1 MSVLWSQLPTR
12 GSKLLIIS
20 IVKTGTYWAF
30 YYILAFVCI
39 TLLQVCYFFLH
50 KWRNQDIENS
60 TICLRPQHTP
70 QTLSSLLTC
79 PGIHICL
86 LFLWPPLPYSFQVL
100 FNFFLLV
107 PWEFHTMNLTILPLS
122 TLPRSTPLPYP
133 PNLCLLPTP
142 SAPIKYSLWCPH
154 FPVWPVT
161 VVYSTYLFSCE
172 EMVDPRRRQR

>member
-1 MSVLWSQLPTR
+1 MSLLLHPSLRMLYSLTSLLFLLTQMKKPRHRKFHHLPET
-12 GSKLLIIS
+12 
-20 IVKTGTYWAF
+20 TT
-30 YYILAFVCI
+30 
-39 TLLQVCYFFLH
+39 
-50 KWRNQDIENS
+50 
-60 TICLRPQHTP
+60 HT
-70 QTLSSLLTC
+70 TLSSLLTC

-100 FNFFLLV
+100 FNFLLV
-107 PWEFHTMNLTILPLS
+107 PREFHTMNLTILPLS
-122 TLPRSTPLPYP
+122 TLPRSTPLPYQ

-172 EMVDPRRRQR
+172 EMVDSRRRRR